1 MYVIWH
7 TTSKI
12 SAILCEYTW
21 ISMMWPK
28 TKSCYTNTI
37 HLLASEAWFMKKTFR
52 ILAIIISISSSE
64 NNSLAHH
71 VSKIPNQE
79 KQCILTN
86 YKACQPCCFG
96 NTKHFY
102 RRFQL
107 QKFCSD
113 SWEHFQGYPT
123 LPKKERSIQTSVI
136 PIIYDI
142 LSGRQ
147 EVPQGEKKSLIKHL

>member
-1 MYVIWH
+1 MAYYFKNFSHIM
-7 TTSKI
+7 
-12 SAILCEYTW
+12 W
-21 ISMMWPK
+21 IHMNINDVTQNKELYYKYHPFASVRSM
-28 TKSCYTNTI
+28 I
-37 HLLASEAWFMKKTFR
+37 HEKTFR

-64 NNSLAHH
+64 NNSLAHR
-71 VSKIPNQE
+71 VSKTPNQE

-136 PIIYDI
+136 LIIYDI